1 MAPAPRFLYDKKAGR
16 LRIVKACVLASS
28 SAGNSTFIGTDT
40 TRILIDAGL
49 NRKET
54 FARLA
59 AIGEDPA
66 RLDAIFITHEHSD
79 HILGLPVMIRAL
91 ASMGRRIPVFLTHLT
106 APTIDW
112 GNAVPVVETFQ
123 AGSGIEIGDLSISS
137 FTIPH
142 DAVDPVGYTI
152 KSQGIKISIATD
164 LGYMPDSVKVH
175 LQRSHFL
182 LLESNHH
189 PELLKLGPYPW
200 HVKQRILSR
209 KGHLSNDAACE
220 YIANDLPSEVQT
232 LILGHLSEHNNT
244 IWETE
249 LSAKQALET
258 RGLSPRLIVAE
269 PRKLSDIFQL

>member
-1 MAPAPRFLYDKKAGR
+1 M
-16 LRIVKACVLASS
+16 LASS

-66 RLDAIFITHEHSD
+66 KLDAIFITHEHSD

-91 ASMGRRIPVFLTHLT
+91 ANMGRRIPVFLTHLT

-112 GNAVPVVETFQ
+112 GNAQPVVESFQ
-123 AGSGIEIGDLSISS
+123 AGSCIEFGDLSISS

-152 KSQGIKISIATD
+152 RAQGIKVSIATD

-175 LQRSHFL
+175 LRQSHFL

-220 YIANDLPSEVQT
+220 YIANDLPAEVQT
-232 LILGHLSEHNNT
+232 LVLGHLSEHNNT

-249 LSAKQALET
+249 LGAVQALEK
-258 RGLSPRLIVAE
+258 RGLSPRLVVAE